1 MESRPLGREGM
12 FDPPSRR
19 FRWFSSSTLRRSLWV
34 SMLALHVPALIAS
47 WRVFIQSG
55 LDVGP
60 LGGCLALSAAVLFFV
75 LKLWGV
81 PCLQFAT
88 DRRSLMVITVAVTL
102 LHADAIGT
110 RLNFVA
116 VPQNV
121 PLTATALLATGL
133 TRVQSVTKAAL
144 AHGRGISK
152 RRILTLLFNHSAWLG
167 AFIPHHR
174 ILAALVCIPRAPPA

>member
-1 MESRPLGREGM
+1 MESRPPGREGM
-12 FDPPSRR
+12 LDPPNRR
-19 FRWFSSSTLRRSLWV
+19 VRWFSSLTLRRSLWA
-34 SMLALHVPALIAS
+34 SMLVLHVPALFAS
-47 WRVFIQSG
+47 WRMFIQSG
-55 LDVGP
+55 LDVGL
-60 LGGCLALSAAVLFFV
+60 LGGCLALSAAMLFFV
-75 LKLWGV
+75 LKLWGI

-116 VPQNV
+116 VPENV

-144 AHGRGISK
+144 AHGRGIPK
-152 RRILTLLFNHSAWLG
+152 RRILTLLPSHSTWLG
-167 AFIPHHR
+167 AFSPHRR